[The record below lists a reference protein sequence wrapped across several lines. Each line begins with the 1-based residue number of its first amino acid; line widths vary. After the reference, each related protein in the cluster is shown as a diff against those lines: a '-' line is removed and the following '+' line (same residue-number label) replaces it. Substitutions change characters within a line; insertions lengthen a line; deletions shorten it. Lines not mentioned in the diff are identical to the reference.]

1 MHEGII
7 QQKCQNEEDKMAFEC
22 FNDRDDVKWS
32 HPEIEEIYAAAA
44 APGGFDTFTLN
55 PDVPFE
61 ERKAAMDA
69 GNAESDA
76 AAEAALTDEQKARR
90 TICMAPGCEE
100 DPEAPLVK
108 VTVVKPAEVTK
119 KKYPCILLVPA
130 GALCVR
136 VEGPTLY
143 QLSDTYDCVAV
154 RVDYRT
160 LFEGGEYP
168 APINDL
174 HAAYNYLL
182 AHAEELNIDPKKI
195 IIRGTSSGG
204 ILGLSLAHRLK
215 RYGIKPRG
223 VLAIVPCLETRGNY
237 PSMHIQSVSW
247 AAQQNNLMG
256 KMYLGPKALDA
267 TTSPEAMANFATV
280 EDCVGMPPVFIH
292 DFMNDIYADPA
303 MEYASKLNQAG
314 VYCDI
319 HVWGGSNHTGLYF
332 SEIQN
337 RGNAEMPHSNAFITV
352 IDDQINSLLKYD
364 LSRPWAVEDAK
375 AELAARAEKLGK

>member
-1 MHEGII
+1 
-7 QQKCQNEEDKMAFEC
+7 MAFEC

-44 APGGFDTFTLN
+44 DFASFGTYTLN
-55 PDVPFE
+55 PDIPFE
-61 ERKAAMDA
+61 ERKAGMDA
-69 GNAESDA
+69 SQAESDA

-100 DPEAPLVK
+100 DPDAPLVK
-108 VTVVKPAEVTK
+108 VTVVKPDKVTK
-119 KKYPCILLVPA
+119 KKYPCIIDIPS
-130 GALCVR
+130 GAMCLR
-136 VEGPTLY
+136 VEGPTPY
-143 QLSDTYDCVAV
+143 QLSDTYNCVSV
-154 RVDYRT
+154 GVDYRT

-195 IIRGTSSGG
+195 IVRGISAGG
-204 ILGLSLAHRLK
+204 ILALSLAHRLK

-223 VLAIVPCLETRGNY
+223 VLAIVPCLETRSNY
-237 PSMHIQSVSW
+237 PTMHIQSVGW
-247 AAQQNNLMG
+247 AAQQNNAMG
-256 KMYLGPKALDA
+256 KMYLGPWALDA
-267 TTSPEAMANFATV
+267 TIGPEAMPNFATV

-292 DFMNDIYADPA
+292 DYMNDIYADPA

-319 HVWGGSNHTGLYF
+319 HVWGGSNHTGLNF
-332 SEIQN
+332 AEIQS
-337 RGNAEMPHSNAFITV
+337 RGDEDMPHSNALITV
-352 IDDQINSLLKYD
+352 IDDQINSMLKYD
-364 LSRPWAVEDAK
+364 LSRPWAVDEAK